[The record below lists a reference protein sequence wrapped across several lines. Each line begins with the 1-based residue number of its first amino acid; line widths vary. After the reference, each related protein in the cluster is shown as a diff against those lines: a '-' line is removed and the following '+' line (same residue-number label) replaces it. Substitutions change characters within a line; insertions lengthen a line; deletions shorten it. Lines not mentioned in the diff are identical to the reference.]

1 MPSLW
6 RESRQL
12 GPDQLRF
19 TGRCHTRGCK
29 GDAKL
34 GSDDEFVSS
43 DEERTALLQKAGIS
57 STIAIGAAEVLVIK
71 AGLVIPWNKLRLLR
85 RYTYN
90 RQNHSSN
97 HNSLPFSGGSNLQ
110 AFHWLVRR
118 ENETNF

>member
-19 TGRCHTRGCK
+19 TERCHTRGCK

-43 DEERTALLQKAGIS
+43 VDFDGLTEELFISGFHVTIRTDGLIDPGRIEEVDAKLQCSGN
-57 STIAIGAAEVLVIK
+57 
-71 AGLVIPWNKLRLLR
+71 GL
-85 RYTYN
+85 
-90 RQNHSSN
+90 
-97 HNSLPFSGGSNLQ
+97 
-110 AFHWLVRR
+110 
-118 ENETNF
+118 